1 MSEPAAT
8 SDATPA
14 GMPAGAP
21 TAGPASTD
29 AARVR
34 LAEAQTALL
43 GALVAGEAAPDGF
56 DLARLDVQRRALRAK
71 RADIVAKVA
80 PELPAILGEAGYR
93 TAFAAYATGRPMTA
107 NYRWDALH
115 FAAHVL
121 ESGRRLPRSR
131 RKRLKRWHAERSGPT
146 PPVR

>member
-1 MSEPAAT
+1 MSE
-8 SDATPA
+8 S
-14 GMPAGAP
+14 
-21 TAGPASTD
+21 AGPASAD

-43 GALVAGEAAPDGF
+43 SALVAGAAAPEGF
-56 DLARLDVQRRALRAK
+56 DLARLDIQRRALRGK
-71 RADIVAKVA
+71 RADVVAKLA
-80 PELPAILGEAGYR
+80 PELPAILGEAEYR

-115 FAAHVL
+115 FAAHMVRH
-121 ESGRRLPRSR
+121 GGLPRAR

-146 PPVR
+146 PPER